1 MRQQVNEG
9 IVTMQYILLQ
19 ENIATRGKLLE
30 LIIYLC
36 NILLQYNIY
45 ISLSSSNL
53 INVEEGV
60 LDIQPHCQR
69 RGLFNASSTERQ
81 LPQ

>member
-1 MRQQVNEG
+1 M
-9 IVTMQYILLQ
+9 TMQYILLQ
-19 ENIATRGKLLE
+19 ENIADLFTKPSNRGKLLE
-30 LIIYLC
+30 LIIYLS